1 MLQWISPVAKSL
13 STFSAENEN
22 VNSFQIIQCHQGMEE
37 GGHTGLIYLAVDL
50 KSFFLL
56 NFLKLMFYVAQS
68 NLNNYGLKELI
79 ITAPGIQ
86 HSTLEP
92 LKPF

>member
-1 MLQWISPVAKSL
+1 MPPHTSPTAKSV
-13 STFSAENEN
+13 STLPTKNEN
-22 VNSFQIIQCHQGMEE
+22 VNNFQIIQCHQGGKKVEMP
-37 GGHTGLIYLAVDL
+37 GAIYLVADL

-79 ITAPGIQ
+79 ITGPERQRSRLI
-86 HSTLEP
+86 P
-92 LKPF
+92 LKTH

>member
-1 MLQWISPVAKSL
+1 MLGV
-13 STFSAENEN
+13 
-22 VNSFQIIQCHQGMEE
+22 
-37 GGHTGLIYLAVDL
+37 IYLVADL

-79 ITAPGIQ
+79 ITTPGIQ
-86 HSTLEP
+86 SSRLSP
-92 LKPF
+92 LKTH

>member
-1 MLQWISPVAKSL
+1 MLGV
-13 STFSAENEN
+13 
-22 VNSFQIIQCHQGMEE
+22 
-37 GGHTGLIYLAVDL
+37 IYLLVDL

-79 ITAPGIQ
+79 ITTPGIQ
-86 HSTLEP
+86 NSRLSP
-92 LKPF
+92 LKTH

>member
-1 MLQWISPVAKSL
+1 MLGV
-13 STFSAENEN
+13 
-22 VNSFQIIQCHQGMEE
+22 
-37 GGHTGLIYLAVDL
+37 IYLVVDL

-86 HSTLEP
+86 SS
-92 LKPF
+92 

>member
-1 MLQWISPVAKSL
+1 MAILGA
-13 STFSAENEN
+13 
-22 VNSFQIIQCHQGMEE
+22 
-37 GGHTGLIYLAVDL
+37 IYLAVDL

-56 NFLKLMFYVAQS
+56 NSLKLMFYVAQS

-79 ITAPGIQ
+79 ITAPGTQ

-92 LKPF
+92 LKTLLIYRGGYSTGPALELDSPRYTHFEQPGG

>member
-1 MLQWISPVAKSL
+1 MAILGV
-13 STFSAENEN
+13 
-22 VNSFQIIQCHQGMEE
+22 
-37 GGHTGLIYLAVDL
+37 IYLAVDL

-79 ITAPGIQ
+79 ITAPGTQ
-86 HSTLEP
+86 HSTLEL